1 VKKKAEYNLV
11 EMDLTKGKKIFIG
24 DQEVNDV
31 KDADMLRK
39 RDAMER
45 DELSKRIY

>member
-1 VKKKAEYNLV
+1 
-11 EMDLTKGKKIFIG
+11 MDLSKGKKIFIG

-39 RDAMER
+39 KDA
-45 DELSKRIY
+45 